1 MYPLPKFLMSAAMKM
16 RRFSIRAR
24 LILCMVLV
32 VAIGLTIGGATTRDL
47 LGMQSRFEL
56 FTQRDFAA
64 ALSMSKLSTAIGH
77 VESSEKDVMI
87 AAGDAAAVRAHRAE
101 WAQAVDAAT
110 QHIKAVQTSLEGDER
125 ARQAE
130 GLLQHLQAYSSAVT
144 PVFDQI
150 ASGSLATA
158 VAAAQASG
166 AAHAELAATQAQLKQ
181 LTEASDQAAQTSRG
195 EMQDSIWRTLIVL
208 WALLWTPGVIF
219 LPLMIF
225 TILSVSLSLR
235 HAEDVAGAIA
245 KGDLSQRIEITG
257 RDEITRLEAAMET
270 MQASLREMVWTVRS
284 SSEGMLTA
292 STEIA
297 AGNQDLSNRTEQT
310 ASNLQ
315 SAASSMQQINETV
328 HHSADAAREASQ
340 LASMACQRAEHG
352 GTVVNE
358 VVSNMDQISEASRK
372 ISDIIG
378 VIDNIAFQTNILA
391 LNAAVEAARAGE
403 QGRGFAVV
411 ASEVRNLAQRSAQAA
426 REIKTLIGTSVERVE
441 AGSQRVRDAGSVMQE
456 IVDAIHQV
464 TTAMAGVADAT
475 VQQSQGLGQVSESVS
490 QLDQMTQQNAALVE
504 QSAAAAD
511 SLKSQAN
518 ALAQAV
524 ARFSM
529 AAHAA

>member
-1 MYPLPKFLMSAAMKM
+1 MLFLRKY
-16 RRFSIRAR
+16 SIRAR
-24 LILCMVLV
+24 LIFCMGLV
-32 VAIGLTIGGATTRDL
+32 VAIGLTICGGTTTDL
-47 LGMQSRFEL
+47 LGMRAQFDQ
-56 FTQRDFAA
+56 FAQREFSA
-64 ALSMSKLSTAIGH
+64 ALAMSKLSSSVGH
-77 VESSEKDVMI
+77 LDGEEKDVLI
-87 AAGDAAAVRAHRAE
+87 AIGDAAAVRTHRQGWVSAVE
-101 WAQAVDAAT
+101 LAGQQA
-110 QHIKAVQTSLEGDER
+110 KAVQTALEGSEQ
-125 ARQAE
+125 AR
-130 GLLQHLQAYSSAVT
+130 LVDTVSQHLQAYAQAT
-144 PVFDQI
+144 GPVFDRI
-150 ASGSLATA
+150 ESGAITSAM
-158 VAAAQASG
+158 QAHQALQ
-166 AAHAELAATQAQLKQ
+166 AAHAELAAAEAPLEQLTQAA
-181 LTEASDQAAQTSRG
+181 EQAATQSRDD
-195 EMQDSIWRTLIVL
+195 MRARIWRAIIVL
-208 WALLWTPGVIF
+208 WALLWSPGVVF

-225 TILSVSLSLR
+225 TILSVTVPLRRAEKVADAIARGDLGQSIDVQGDDEIARLESAMSTMQTSLR
-235 HAEDVAGAIA
+235 D
-245 KGDLSQRIEITG
+245 
-257 RDEITRLEAAMET
+257 
-270 MQASLREMVWTVRS
+270 MVNTVRDS
-284 SSEGMLTA
+284 SSGMLTA

-297 AGNQDLSNRTEQT
+297 AGNQDLSNRTEQN

-328 HHSADAAREASQ
+328 HHSADAARQATE
-340 LASMACQRAEHG
+340 LAALACQRAEHG
-352 GTVVNE
+352 GTVVSE
-358 VVSNMDQISEASRK
+358 VVANMDQISEASRK

-456 IVDAIHQV
+456 IVDAIHRV
-464 TTAMAGVADAT
+464 TSAMTGIADAT

-524 ARFSM
+524 ARFSL
-529 AAHAA
+529 AAQAA